1 MKVIV
6 FYRHLRSELE
16 QTVIACLAGRN
27 AQEVSYSRF
36 VQTPSGESRRFLSD
50 ICNADPQEHRL
61 QYLRSCTRACS
72 TKSYTA
78 LNELLNGCKERAEVL
93 VGYSRIKLATV
104 FFGGDHCI
112 LWGMTKGFVYSHETT
127 WSLFVVFAEGART
140 VKMNPVYGL
149 ALHEVSV
156 AQVIRASAGC
166 LGGHR
171 FESCRGLRFF
181 LLPTIVTCW
190 IFHFSHLFH
199 ELKNLLSFTLSSKM
213 FCSFR

>member
-27 AQEVSYSRF
+27 AQELSYSRF

-50 ICNADPQEHRL
+50 ICNADPQEHLL

-104 FFGGDHCI
+104 FFGGGPLYFMRHDQRFC
-112 LWGMTKGFVYSHETT
+112 
-127 WSLFVVFAEGART
+127 VFTRNSIII
-140 VKMNPVYGL
+140 V
-149 ALHEVSV
+149 
-156 AQVIRASAGC
+156 
-166 LGGHR
+166 
-171 FESCRGLRFF
+171 CRL
-181 LLPTIVTCW
+181 C
-190 IFHFSHLFH
+190 
-199 ELKNLLSFTLSSKM
+199 
-213 FCSFR
+213 